1 MPTRPDSARRHG
13 PRTLGP
19 PAKQGLYD
27 PWYEHDSCGVGFV
40 VDIKGRKSNQILR
53 QAIQVLKNLD
63 HRGAAGSEANTGD
76 GAGVLM
82 QMPHAFLKDA
92 CKKLRINLPEPG
104 EYGCGLV
111 FLPRDRIK
119 RRRLEERFEQIVQA
133 EGQTMLGWRTVPVD
147 SSSLGETARSC
158 EPQIRQVFIGRNP
171 ALTDPMAFERKL
183 LVIRKHAYNEIRTS
197 TMDGAEYWYVASLS
211 YKTIVYKGMLL
222 TEQLEKYYTD
232 LQNPA
237 VATALA
243 MVHSRFSTNTFPSW
257 DRAHPYRYIAHN
269 GEINTLRGNINWM
282 HAREALFESELFGE
296 DTKKLLPIVNPNGSD
311 SSMFDNT
318 FELLILA
325 GRSPAHAMMMMIPE
339 PWSGNE
345 AMDDD
350 RRAFYQYHS
359 CLMEPWD
366 GPASIAFTD
375 GVQIGAVLDRNGL
388 RPSRYYVTK
397 DGLVVMASEAGV
409 LDIPPENVLQK
420 GRLQPGRMFLVDT
433 QQGRIIEDEELKRKI
448 STERPY
454 RQWLKEHLVHL
465 GDIPDAPEVPQ
476 PDHKTLLERQIA
488 FGYTNEDERIIL
500 TPMAR
505 DGVEAV
511 GSMGNDA
518 ALAVLSGRP
527 RLLYDYFKQLF
538 AQVTNPP
545 IDCIRE
551 EIIIG
556 AETRLGSE
564 GNLLNPQPSACR
576 RVELK
581 WPILTNEEFAKLRR
595 QNLPGLKVGVLSILF
610 RVTRGE
616 RGLAKSLEELSA
628 IARRMIEEDE
638 VNVIIVS
645 DRGVNRDFAPVPA
658 LLAIAGLHHY
668 LIREGLRTRVSL
680 VLETGEAREVHHFS
694 LLIGYGCSA
703 INPYVAFETIEDM
716 IREGLLTKIDHKA
729 ACKNYVKAATK
740 GVIKVMSKMGISA
753 IQSYRGAQVFEALGL
768 RQDVIDQ
775 YFTWTASRVGGIG
788 LDVIAQEVLL
798 RHHAAFPERE
808 VNGHVLPSGGLYQ
821 WRTDGER
828 HLFTPESI
836 HRLQKAVRT
845 GSFQAYQQYAA
856 LINEQSAG
864 ACTLRGLLEFKPA
877 TPVPIEEVEPVEAI
891 VKRFKT
897 GAMSYGSISKEAHE
911 TLAIAM
917 NRIGGKSNT
926 GEGGEDPARYTP
938 EPNGD
943 SKNSAIKQVA
953 SGRFG
958 VTSEYLVNAREL
970 QIKMAQ
976 GAKPGEGGQLPGSKV
991 YPPIA
996 KTRLTTAGVGLISP
1010 PPHHDIYSIEDLAE
1024 LIHDLKN
1031 GNRLARVSVK
1041 LVAEV
1046 GVGTVAAGVAKAHAD
1061 VVLISG
1067 HDGGTGASPQTSIAH
1082 AGLPWELG
1090 LAETH
1095 QTLVLNNLRSRI
1107 AVETDGQ
1114 LKTGRDVVI
1123 AALLGAEEFGFAT
1136 APLVAT
1142 GCIMMRVCHLNTCP
1156 AGVATQDPQLRA
1168 KFAGKP
1174 EHVVNFMRFIAED
1187 VRQIMAQLG
1196 FRTIEEMVGHVDRLE
1211 ARKAVSH
1218 WKAKGLDF
1226 SKILY
1231 QPDVD
1236 EEVGRFCQIEQ
1247 EHSLDK
1253 SLDVT
1258 TLLELCR
1265 PAIERGERV
1274 EAELPIRNTHRVV
1287 GTITGGEL
1295 TKKWG
1300 AAGLPEDTI
1309 RIKFRGSAGQSF
1321 GAFVPKGMTF
1331 LLEGDANDY
1340 LGKGLSGGKLIVYPP
1355 EKATFVP
1362 EENII
1367 VGNVAL
1373 YGATGGEAFIRGVAG
1388 ERFCVRNSGVN
1399 AVVEAVGDHGC
1410 EYMTGGRVVVLGS
1423 AGRNFAAGM
1432 SGGVAY
1438 VLDERGDFPS
1448 RVNLQMVGIEKLEAA
1463 DEIAEV
1469 RALIEK
1475 HLAHTASSRARR
1487 VLDAWEQMVPR
1498 FVKVMPNDYRRMLA
1512 CMRRAHGQGLTG
1524 DEAVMAAFEENARD
1538 LSRVGGN

>member
-1 MPTRPDSARRHG
+1 MPTRPDHARRPG
-13 PRTLGP
+13 RRALGP
-19 PAKQGLYD
+19 PPRQGLYD
-27 PWYEHDSCGVGFV
+27 PWFEHDSCGVGFV

-53 QAIQVLKNLD
+53 QAIEILKNLD

-76 GAGVLM
+76 GAGVLI

-92 CKKLRINLPEPG
+92 CRKLRIVLPEPG

-119 RRRLEERFEQIVQA
+119 RRRLEERFEQVVQA
-133 EGQTMLGWRTVPVD
+133 EGQVLLGWRSVPVNNAA
-147 SSSLGETARSC
+147 LGETARSC

-171 ALTDPMAFERKL
+171 AMTDPMAFERKL
-183 LVIRKHAYNEIRTS
+183 LVIRKHAYNAIRTS
-197 TMDGAEYWYVASLS
+197 TMDGAEYWYVPSLS
-211 YKTIVYKGMLL
+211 FKTIVYKGMLL
-222 TEQLEKYYTD
+222 TEQLDRYYTD

-243 MVHSRFSTNTFPSW
+243 LVHSRFSTNTFPSW

-296 DTKKLLPIVNPNGSD
+296 DIKKVLPIVNPNGSD

-318 FELLILA
+318 FELLVLA
-325 GRSPAHAMMMMIPE
+325 GRTPAHAMMMIPE
-339 PWSGNE
+339 PWSNNE
-345 AMDDD
+345 GMDDD

-397 DGLVVMASEAGV
+397 DGLVIMASEAGV

-433 QQGRIIEDEELKRKI
+433 EQGRIIEDEEIKRKI

-465 GDIPDAPEVPQ
+465 GDIPDAPEVPV
-476 PDHKTLLERQIA
+476 PDHHTLLQRQIA

-518 ALAVLSGRP
+518 ALAVLSDRP

-564 GNLLNPQPSACR
+564 GNLLHPQPSACR

-581 WPILTNEEFAKLRR
+581 WPILTNDEFAQLRR
-595 QNLPGLKVGVLSILF
+595 QNLPGLKVGVLPILF

-638 VNVIIVS
+638 VNVIILS
-645 DRGVNRDFAPVPA
+645 DRGVNRDFAPVPS
-658 LLAIAGLHHY
+658 LLAVAGLHHY

-703 INPYVAFETIEDM
+703 INPYVAFETIDGM
-716 IREGLLTKIDHKA
+716 IREGLLVKIDHKS
-729 ACKNYVKAATK
+729 ACKNFVKAASK

-775 YFTWTASRVGGIG
+775 YFTWTPSRVGGIG

-808 VNGHVLPSGGLYQ
+808 VNGHVLPSGGQYQ
-821 WRTDGER
+821 WRKDGER

-845 GSFQAYQQYAA
+845 GSFKVFQEYAG
-856 LINEQSAG
+856 LINDQSVNL
-864 ACTLRGLLEFKPA
+864 CTLRGLLEFKPS
-877 TPVPIEEVEPVEAI
+877 TPVPIEEVEPVENI

-926 GEGGEDPARYTP
+926 GEGGEDPARYVL

-953 SGRFG
+953 SARFG
-958 VTSEYLVNAREL
+958 VTSWYLVNAREL

-976 GAKPGEGGQLPGSKV
+976 GAKPGEGGQLPGQKV
-991 YPPIA
+991 FPWIA
-996 KTRLTTAGVGLISP
+996 KVRYATPGVGLISP

-1031 GNRLARVSVK
+1031 ANHQARISVK

-1067 HDGGTGASPQTSIAH
+1067 HDGGTGASPLTGIKH
-1082 AGLPWELG
+1082 AGIPWELG

-1095 QTLVLNNLRSRI
+1095 QTLVLNDLRSRI
-1107 AVETDGQ
+1107 IVEADGQ
-1114 LKTGRDVVI
+1114 MKTGRDVVI

-1136 APLVAT
+1136 APLVAS

-1156 AGVATQDPQLRA
+1156 VGVATQNPELR
-1168 KFAGKP
+1168 K
-1174 EHVVNFMRFIAED
+1174 
-1187 VRQIMAQLG
+1187 
-1196 FRTIEEMVGHVDRLE
+1196 
-1211 ARKAVSH
+1211 
-1218 WKAKGLDF
+1218 
-1226 SKILY
+1226 
-1231 QPDVD
+1231 
-1236 EEVGRFCQIEQ
+1236 
-1247 EHSLDK
+1247 
-1253 SLDVT
+1253 
-1258 TLLELCR
+1258 
-1265 PAIERGERV
+1265 
-1274 EAELPIRNTHRVV
+1274 
-1287 GTITGGEL
+1287 
-1295 TKKWG
+1295 
-1300 AAGLPEDTI
+1300 
-1309 RIKFRGSAGQSF
+1309 
-1321 GAFVPKGMTF
+1321 
-1331 LLEGDANDY
+1331 
-1340 LGKGLSGGKLIVYPP
+1340 
-1355 EKATFVP
+1355 
-1362 EENII
+1362 
-1367 VGNVAL
+1367 
-1373 YGATGGEAFIRGVAG
+1373 
-1388 ERFCVRNSGVN
+1388 
-1399 AVVEAVGDHGC
+1399 
-1410 EYMTGGRVVVLGS
+1410 
-1423 AGRNFAAGM
+1423 
-1432 SGGVAY
+1432 
-1438 VLDERGDFPS
+1438 
-1448 RVNLQMVGIEKLEAA
+1448 
-1463 DEIAEV
+1463 
-1469 RALIEK
+1469 
-1475 HLAHTASSRARR
+1475 
-1487 VLDAWEQMVPR
+1487 
-1498 FVKVMPNDYRRMLA
+1498 
-1512 CMRRAHGQGLTG
+1512 
-1524 DEAVMAAFEENARD
+1524 
-1538 LSRVGGN
+1538 